1 MNALEYIDIINIKT
15 KEKLI
20 GLCLDKH
27 ILECLDDSTNF
38 DDDVSEEMEGNDE

>member
-1 MNALEYIDIINIKT
+1 MKALENLDILIIKI

-27 ILECLDDSTNF
+27 ILKCLDDSTNF
-38 DDDVSEEMEGNDE
+38 DDDSDGIEENNE